1 MNSSARQGYSLLE
14 VVVAMAIL
22 VTSLTVLIQIQG
34 DAVEMT
40 QTAERLVT
48 ATQLAQEKMTEVRLL
63 IEREGITDSEM
74 EEDGDFDELGD
85 DQIDL
90 EFGRQFDDYHWEY
103 TVSEIDLGLAGD
115 LGGMA
120 DSLGGSGLIPGGGA
134 SDAPDNP
141 DIVGGQPDLASLG
154 VSNDMITDMLGRYIR
169 EIRVRV
175 WWGDDSREA
184 AERKDEV
191 ILTGHAVD
199 PAGSFI
205 NLTQE
210 GGAAGLIQ

>member
-1 MNSSARQGYSLLE
+1 MRRPFAHRGGYSLLE
-14 VVVAMAIL
+14 VVVSLAIL
-22 VTSLTVLIQIQG
+22 TMSLTVLIQIQG

-40 QTAERLVT
+40 QTAERIVT
-48 ATQLAQEKMTEVRLL
+48 ATQLAQEKMTEVRLF
-63 IEREGITDSEM
+63 IETEGITMDEITES
-74 EEDGDFDELGD
+74 GDFDDLGD
-85 DQIDL
+85 DEIDL
-90 EFGRQFDDYHWEY
+90 EFGRQFEDYHWEY
-103 TVSEIDLGLAGD
+103 SVAEVDIGIAGD

-120 DSLGGSGLIPGGGA
+120 ESLGGSLPGAGGDAGGDEGLNENGPPGL
-134 SDAPDNP
+134 DDF
-141 DIVGGQPDLASLG
+141 G

-184 AERKDEV
+184 AEQKDEV

-205 NLTQE
+205 NITQE
-210 GGAAGLIQ
+210 GGG

>member
-1 MNSSARQGYSLLE
+1 MNRSTRQGYSLLE
-14 VVVAMAIL
+14 TVVAMAIL

-63 IEREGITDSEM
+63 IEREGITESEM
-74 EEDGDFDELGD
+74 EENGDFDELGD
-85 DQIDL
+85 DQLDL
-90 EFGRQFDDYHWEY
+90 EFGRQFEDYHWEY

-120 DSLGGSGLIPGGGA
+120 DSLGGSGLMPGGGA
-134 SDAPDNP
+134 ADTPDQP
-141 DIVGGQPDLASLG
+141 DIEGGQPDLASLG
-154 VSNDMITDMLGRYIR
+154 VSNDMITDMLAKYIR

-191 ILTGHAVD
+191 ILTGHSVD

-210 GGAAGLIQ
+210 GGAAEMLQ